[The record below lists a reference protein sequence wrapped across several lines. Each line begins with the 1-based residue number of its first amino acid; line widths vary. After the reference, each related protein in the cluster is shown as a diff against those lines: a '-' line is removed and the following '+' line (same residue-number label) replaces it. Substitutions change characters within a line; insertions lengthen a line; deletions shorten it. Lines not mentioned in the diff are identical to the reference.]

1 MAGLDPALLPDSLG
15 EQPLTVSLSPMVK
28 QTWRYQYRAALI
40 FLQGPSP
47 VVGFPDDV
55 DPAALGAAALQLL
68 GMSEREAERMSNA
81 IDWTTTLVLP
91 IPTDIVSFRE
101 VVIDGTRGL
110 VLSEAYDRRGS
121 HSALMWQKD
130 GIVYFMQGNMQMSD
144 LMDVADSIR

>member
-1 MAGLDPALLPDSLG
+1 
-15 EQPLTVSLSPMVK
+15 
-28 QTWRYQYRAALI
+28 
-40 FLQGPSP
+40 
-47 VVGFPDDV
+47 
-55 DPAALGAAALQLL
+55 
-68 GMSEREAERMSNA
+68 MSEHEAERMSNA

-110 VLSEAYDRRGS
+110 ALSEEYDRRGS

-130 GIVYFMQGNMQMSD
+130 GIVYFLQGNLQASD